1 LTGNQIDNILPLR
14 GLVRLSGLAL
24 EANLISDILPLSQLT
39 NIRLLYLQTNRIN
52 DISSL
57 AGLTGLFQPFLNNNH
72 ISDISPLLSNTGLAT
87 GDEIDLRGN
96 LLTAVSLNTY
106 IPQLQS
112 RGVTVY
118 YDTTPAAASVQVN
131 DGNTITLSTGSSR
144 SNIPVAIKNILNLDA
159 GNGVGAF
166 TFTITWNKDV
176 VRVDTLTGA
185 TITGW
190 NITPGTPNNTTG
202 SVTIAGFTGTTADIP
217 GGIAS
222 FSATASSR
230 AAGAGG
236 QNPGVAPL
244 GAFAGTELLGVREV
258 APYLGPT
265 LNATTGVFGVAA
277 VASPAQPG
285 NSTLARLVPKL
296 TGDDLT
302 RYTLTVSFQQVIVAT
317 GGANVLEDSAKSL
330 TFRRGDANSN
340 GTVDIFDAMFIAQMV
355 VGNRNASFETPSPQR
370 LLTGSLRGRHKQPPP
385 SALGPE
391 VW

>member
-1 LTGNQIDNILPLR
+1 MTGNQIDNILPLR

-24 EANLISDILPLSQLT
+24 EANRISDILPLSQLT

-57 AGLTGLFQPFLNNNH
+57 AGLTGLFQLFLNNNH

-96 LLTAVSLNTY
+96 PLTAVSLNTY

-185 TITGW
+185 TITSW

-230 AAGAGG
+230 AGAGG

-265 LNATTGVFGVAA
+265 LNATTGAFGVAT